1 MLSVRRVAGLSRRV
15 TMWRL
20 KKLGAQIGSAVSDH
34 LYLPTSKPDAAK
46 NVHYQLV
53 SQSKGI
59 ESPPGELQEHSVQ
72 FHSVTQIFTS
82 PEWRSLQF
90 V

>member
-1 MLSVRRVAGLSRRV
+1 MLSFHRVAGLSRRV

-20 KKLGAQIGSAVSDH
+20 KKLAAQMGSAVNDQ
-34 LYLPTSKPDAAK
+34 LYLPTSNPDVAK
-46 NVHYQLV
+46 NVNSQL
-53 SQSKGI
+53 SLHSKVV
-59 ESPPGELQEHSVQ
+59 ENPPAALKEVAQ
-72 FHSVTQIFTS
+72 FHSVTDIFTS